1 MTRNPM
7 ILVSDDSHGPAEV
20 TPSVSRTSKPKLL
33 FLSHALPYPPSSGA
47 AIRTYNVLRQLA
59 AGFDVVALCF
69 YRAGMHR
76 SAKEVAESVE
86 ALSAIARVEAF
97 PIPQEHDAVRFI
109 WDHLRS
115 AVSRRAYTRFAYDS
129 RSYRRRL
136 LELLRSER
144 FDLVHVDSSDLS
156 AYLTLLGDLPIACTH
171 HNVESELLRRRAQN
185 EKGFRRWYMGFQAS
199 LTGKEEARWCRA
211 AALNVAVSDADREGL
226 LRLAPDAPII
236 VAPNGVDIAEF
247 VPLRGGDKLIAYL
260 GGTEWLPNLD
270 ALHYFGREILPI
282 LRSHGHGV
290 PVRWIGRASPEEIAR
305 YGAEY
310 GIELTG
316 YVDDV
321 RPWVRDAFCTVVPL
335 RIGGGTRLKITT
347 AWAMGKAVVSTSI
360 GCEGLEAVDGENIL
374 IRDDPEGFAD
384 AIGRLYSDAGLRR
397 RLEEN
402 GRRTAEELYSWDV
415 IGKALVHQYLELVQ
429 TAGHRASAANDAAA
443 PNRDRPG
450 HLGRSEPRSAG

>member
-1 MTRNPM
+1 M
-7 ILVSDDSHGPAEV
+7 
-20 TPSVSRTSKPKLL
+20 PSVSRTSRPKLL
-33 FLSHALPYPPSSGA
+33 FLSHILPYPPTSGA
-47 AIRTYNVLRQLA
+47 AIRTYNILRQLS

-76 SAKEVAESVE
+76 SAKEVAASVE
-86 ALSAIARVEAF
+86 ALSGIARVEAF
-97 PIPQEHDAVRFI
+97 PIPQEHDVVRFI
-109 WDHLRS
+109 WDHVRS
-115 AVSRRAYTRFAYDS
+115 VASRRAYTRFAYDA
-129 RSYRRRL
+129 RPYRRRL

-156 AYLTLLGDLPIACTH
+156 AYLPLLVDAPIACTH

-185 EKGFRRWYMGFQAS
+185 EKGFRRWYLGFQAG

-211 AALNVAVSDADREGL
+211 ASINVAVSDADREGL
-226 LRLAPDAPII
+226 LRLAPDAHIV
-236 VAPNGVDIAEF
+236 VAPNGVDTVEF
-247 VPLRGGDKLIAYL
+247 MPLRGADSLIAFL

-270 ALHYFGREILPI
+270 ALHYFGRDILPI
-282 LRSHGHGV
+282 LRRQGQAV
-290 PVRWIGRASPEEIAR
+290 PVRWIGRASPEEITR

-310 GIELTG
+310 SIELTG

-321 RPWVRDAFCTVVPL
+321 RPWVRDAFCTIVPL

-384 AIGRLYSDAGLRR
+384 AICRLRSDALLRR

-415 IGKALVHQYLELVQ
+415 IGKALLHRYLELVGA
-429 TAGHRASAANDAAA
+429 AGPRASAGGGAAG
-443 PNRDRPG
+443 PSRDRDV
-450 HLGRSEPRSAG
+450 HIGRSGGQGAGR